1 MSTERFNSEPPLR
14 PVGGI
19 PAWIF
24 DPKIALPD
32 HYLVPG
38 AISGRQLS
46 ITVMPDS
53 LYITDFSEF
62 DRCRLQA
69 SISDNGFINYDLLT
83 YGFHRDPATKHP
95 DMYGAAFAFA
105 ARSYF
110 EQLGHRVRG
119 LECHW
124 KEGSVNFA
132 AFEPAFSQLVLSGT
146 DAVRAVELA
155 ARETWTYQN
164 IAEPMR
170 FRRVV
175 LDDID
180 FQAAQPFVSTF
191 LTK

>member
-1 MSTERFNSEPPLR
+1 MSKERFNTEPPLR

-24 DPKIALPD
+24 DPKIAIPD
-32 HYLVPG
+32 HYIVPG
-38 AISGRQLS
+38 TISGRQLS
-46 ITVMPDS
+46 ITVMPES
-53 LYITDFSEF
+53 LYITDFGEF

-69 SISDNGFINYDLLT
+69 SISTEGYINYDLLT
-83 YGFHRDPATKHP
+83 FGYQRDPSKRHP

-124 KEGSVNFA
+124 RQGSINFA
-132 AFEPAFSQLVLSGT
+132 AFQAAFFQYVTTGTEP
-146 DAVRAVELA
+146 VRAVELA

-164 IAEPMR
+164 IADPMK
-170 FRRVV
+170 FRKVI
-175 LDDID
+175 LEDID
-180 FQAAQPFVSTF
+180 FDTAQPFVSTF